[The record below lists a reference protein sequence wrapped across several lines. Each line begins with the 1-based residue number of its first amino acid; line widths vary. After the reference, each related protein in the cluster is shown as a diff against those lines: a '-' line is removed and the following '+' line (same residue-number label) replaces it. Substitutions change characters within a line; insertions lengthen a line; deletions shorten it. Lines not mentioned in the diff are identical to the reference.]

1 MKMFKGASLVAVLV
15 LSQVMGCAGFKAK
28 SLPEIEQE
36 KLKASVTSKTRVYSE
51 WKIQSPHLS
60 SLSPE
65 NIAKAEVNL
74 KQKFESAL
82 AAADCCV
89 VVQSEAEADIV
100 VKAVSHDENSRAAF
114 VAAFITG
121 FSLYT
126 IPSWATAHVHLTAT
140 ASKSDKSVKLAEYDL
155 RDSMTMVQWL
165 PMIFAFPFANP
176 FSEGK
181 EMEENVYKNLIFA
194 MQKDGVLPS
203 PQ

>member
-1 MKMFKGASLVAVLV
+1 MNISKSALLVALLA

-28 SLPEIEQE
+28 NLPEIEPE
-36 KLKASVTSKTRVYSE
+36 KLKASVVSKTRVYSE

-60 SLSPE
+60 SLSSE
-65 NIAKAEVNL
+65 NLAKAEGNL
-74 KQKFESAL
+74 KQKFDSAL
-82 AAADCCV
+82 AIADCCV
-89 VVQSEAEADIV
+89 VVQSEVEADVV

-121 FSLYT
+121 FSFYT
-126 IPSWATAHVHLTAT
+126 IPSWSTAHVHLTAT
-140 ASKSDKSVKLAEYDL
+140 ASKPDKEAKPVDYDL

-181 EMEENVYKNLIFA
+181 EMEENVYKNLILV

-203 PQ
+203 PR